1 MSSIQTEFIDKII
14 CNYEKFIYYNDHNNI
29 KLTSNVGYLYIF
41 NCDFFDLINI
51 LKFGETIRELKIRL
65 DSYPKKE
72 INMRNIYAICCTV
85 PDKRESLMKKYIK
98 LKLTYAS
105 IKGTEYYSNECFEF
119 FKLLILIIA
128 SLPEEDIIN
137 YHNNLED
144 NNNIIINKITSL
156 INILK
161 THSNFNNITI
171 LIKNDEFITDNKTY
185 SCEFCNKSFS
195 STSNLNTHLKTNKKC
210 IEIRLKNSNKEDIKI
225 ECFECEFCKKIF
237 SKKYNLNTHLKTCKI
252 KTFIQEESPLQNK
265 DINLEDEND
274 TLKKEI
280 KVLKEKQ
287 LKHEYELSLKDE
299 QLKYAL
305 KSLEKKEQEY
315 IILLNLLKKGN

>member
-1 MSSIQTEFIDKII
+1 
-14 CNYEKFIYYNDHNNI
+14 
-29 KLTSNVGYLYIF
+29 
-41 NCDFFDLINI
+41 
-51 LKFGETIRELKIRL
+51 
-65 DSYPKKE
+65 
-72 INMRNIYAICCTV
+72 MRNIYAIYCTM

-98 LKLTYAS
+98 LKLTYEPVGGS
-105 IKGTEYYSNECFEF
+105 EYYLNECFEF

-128 SLPEEDIIN
+128 SLPDEDIIN

-161 THSNFNNITI
+161 TYTNFKNIDI
-171 LIKNDEFITDNKTY
+171 LIKNDDYIIDNKMF
-185 SCEFCNKSFS
+185 SCEYCNKSFS
-195 STSNLNTHLKTNKKC
+195 SSSNLNSHLKTNKKC
-210 IEIRLKNSNKEDIKI
+210 IEIRLANNTNTQEIKI
-225 ECFECEFCKKIF
+225 DCFECEFCNKSF
-237 SKKYNLNTHLKTCKI
+237 SKKYNLNIHLKTCKV
-252 KTFIQEESPLQNK
+252 KNFIQEEN
-265 DINLEDEND
+265 NENNR
-274 TLKKEI
+274 LKEEI

-315 IILLNLLKKGN
+315 IILLNLLNKRN